1 MATRAKRTIDPK
13 KVTDLDSW
21 IKGYRSKYGNLVR
34 RGGDYLVLDPVKYK
48 EDYEAALA
56 APEKVIASVKAVD
69 AQRILGTVSEFP
81 QLRATAEETMK
92 ELHEEQQ
99 KRIKVASDAVN
110 KAEADLLTIT
120 QTWKAARD
128 EGASIRS
135 ALALDVAKATIAMEQ
150 AEAALSAAQYPVRYI
165 KAEKE
170 LLIKD
175 LDYAT
180 HSDKRFHNELY
191 RLVTKPTALSGRIIP
206 FTEEG
211 KV

>member
-21 IKGYRSKYGNLVR
+21 LKGYRSKYGNLVR

-56 APEKVIASVKAVD
+56 APEKVIASTKAVD
-69 AQRILGTVSEFP
+69 AQQILGTVSEFP

-92 ELHEEQQ
+92 KLHEEQQ

>member
-1 MATRAKRTIDPK
+1 MAPRAKRTIDPK
-13 KVTDLDSW
+13 KVTDIDSW
-21 IKGYRSKYGNLVR
+21 LKAYKSGYANVVR

-48 EDYEAALA
+48 ENYETALA
-56 APEKVIASVKAVD
+56 SPVTVIPVNKAVD
-69 AQRILGTVSEFP
+69 AHLILGTADGFP

-92 ELHEEQQ
+92 NLSEEQA
-99 KRIKVASDAVN
+99 KRVAIATDAVN
-110 KAEADLLTIT
+110 DAETELLKVTQVWNAD
-120 QTWKAARD
+120 RN
-128 EGASIRS
+128 S
-135 ALALDVAKATIAMEQ
+135 ALAMDVAAATIALQQ
-150 AEAALSAAQYPVRYI
+150 AEAALTAAQYPVRYI

-211 KV
+211 TV

>member
-1 MATRAKRTIDPK
+1 MAARAKRTIDPR

-21 IKGYRSKYGNLVR
+21 LAAYKSKYGNVVR
-34 RGGDYLVLDPVKYK
+34 RGGDYLVLDPIKYK
-48 EDYEAALA
+48 EDFEGALA
-56 APEKVIASVKAVD
+56 APAVTIPITKAVD
-69 AQRILGTVSEFP
+69 AQLILGTANGFP

-92 ELHEEQQ
+92 NLKGEQA
-99 KRIKVASDAVN
+99 KRVAIAIDAVN
-110 KAEADLLTIT
+110 DAETELLKVTQAWNAD
-120 QTWKAARD
+120 KN
-128 EGASIRS
+128 S
-135 ALALDVAKATIAMEQ
+135 ALAMDVAAATIALQQ
-150 AEAALSAAQYPVRYI
+150 AEAALTAAQYPVRYI

-191 RLVTKPTALSGRIIP
+191 RLVTKPTLLSGRIVP

>member
-21 IKGYRSKYGNLVR
+21 LKGYRSKYGNLVR

-48 EDYEAALA
+48 EDYKAALA

-120 QTWKAARD
+120 QTWKAARY

-135 ALALDVAKATIAMEQ
+135 ALALDVAKATVAMEQ

>member
-21 IKGYRSKYGNLVR
+21 LKGYRSKYGNLVR
-34 RGGDYLVLDPVKYK
+34 RGGDYLVLDPIKYK

-92 ELHEEQQ
+92 ELYEEQQ

-135 ALALDVAKATIAMEQ
+135 ALALDVAKATVAMEQ
-150 AEAALSAAQYPVRYI
+150 AEAALSAAHYPVRYI

>member
-21 IKGYRSKYGNLVR
+21 LKGYRSKYGNLVR

-48 EDYEAALA
+48 EDYDAALA
-56 APEKVIASVKAVD
+56 APEKVIASTKALD

-99 KRIKVASDAVN
+99 KRIKVASDVVN

-135 ALALDVAKATIAMEQ
+135 ALAIDVAKATVAMEQ
-150 AEAALSAAQYPVRYI
+150 AEAALSAAHYPVRYV
-165 KAEKE
+165 KAETE

-191 RLVTKPTALSGRIIP
+191 RLVTEPTALSGRIIP

>member
-21 IKGYRSKYGNLVR
+21 LKGYRSKYGNLVR

-56 APEKVIASVKAVD
+56 APEKVIASTKAVD
-69 AQRILGTVSEFP
+69 AQQILGTVSEFP

-92 ELHEEQQ
+92 KLHEEQQ

-135 ALALDVAKATIAMEQ
+135 ALALDVAKATVAMEQ

>member
-1 MATRAKRTIDPK
+1 
-13 KVTDLDSW
+13 
-21 IKGYRSKYGNLVR
+21 
-34 RGGDYLVLDPVKYK
+34 
-48 EDYEAALA
+48 
-56 APEKVIASVKAVD
+56 VIASTKAVD
-69 AQRILGTVSEFP
+69 VQQILGTVSEFP

-92 ELHEEQQ
+92 KLHEEQQ

-135 ALALDVAKATIAMEQ
+135 ALALDVAKATVAMEQ

>member
-135 ALALDVAKATIAMEQ
+135 ALALDVAKATVAMEQ
-150 AEAALSAAQYPVRYI
+150 AEAALSAAHYPVRYI

>member
-21 IKGYRSKYGNLVR
+21 LKGYRSKYGNLVR

-48 EDYEAALA
+48 EDYKAALA
-56 APEKVIASVKAVD
+56 APEKVIASTKAVD

-99 KRIKVASDAVN
+99 KRIKVASDVVN
-110 KAEADLLTIT
+110 KAEAELLTIT

>member
-21 IKGYRSKYGNLVR
+21 LKGYRSKYGNLVR

-48 EDYEAALA
+48 EDYKAALA
-56 APEKVIASVKAVD
+56 APEKVIASTKAVD

-120 QTWKAARD
+120 QTWKAARY

>member
-1 MATRAKRTIDPK
+1 MATRAKRTIDPR
-13 KVTDLDSW
+13 KVTDIDSW
-21 IKGYRSKYGNLVR
+21 LAAYKSKYGNVVR
-34 RGGDYLVLDPVKYK
+34 RGGDYLVLDPVQYK
-48 EDYEAALA
+48 EDFTGALA
-56 APEKVIASVKAVD
+56 APAVTIPSTKAVD
-69 AQRILGTVSEFP
+69 AQLILGTANGFP

-92 ELHEEQQ
+92 NLSEEQA
-99 KRIKVASDAVN
+99 KRVAIATDAVN
-110 KAEADLLTIT
+110 DAEMELLKVTQVWNAD
-120 QTWKAARD
+120 RN
-128 EGASIRS
+128 S
-135 ALALDVAKATIAMEQ
+135 ALAMDVAAATIALQQ
-150 AEAALSAAQYPVRYI
+150 AEAALTAAQYPVRYI

>member
-21 IKGYRSKYGNLVR
+21 LKGYRSKYGNLVR

-48 EDYEAALA
+48 EDYKAALA
-56 APEKVIASVKAVD
+56 APEKVIASTKAVD

-99 KRIKVASDAVN
+99 KRIKVASDVVN
-110 KAEADLLTIT
+110 KAEAELLTIT
-120 QTWKAARD
+120 QTWKTARD

>member
-21 IKGYRSKYGNLVR
+21 LKGYRSKYGNLVR

-48 EDYEAALA
+48 EDYKAALA
-56 APEKVIASVKAVD
+56 APEKVIASTKAVD
-69 AQRILGTVSEFP
+69 AQQILGTVSEFP

-92 ELHEEQQ
+92 KLHEEQQ

-120 QTWKAARD
+120 QTWKAARY

-135 ALALDVAKATIAMEQ
+135 ALALDVAKATVAMEQ